1 MSELDWKS
9 RAAMGHADALARAA
23 ASTHSSWA
31 RAAGSTYSSCGV
43 CGVPFDVA
51 VGHSCGVI
59 PLHLACDVCGRPL
72 DDEESVY
79 ADQCSSCIE
88 EAGGLSCLNAALRLD
103 EPGWVARVSAL
114 RDELYAKGK
123 GKGKNQWARAQA
135 KEARAKSKADALARA
150 AATMAVHCTRTA
162 SACRSACNKGKFFG
176 FKGAGSGKGFAFA
189 QIDEA
194 EQVDQAYL
202 DASAED
208 SNNPSDDAG
217 ALDGY
222 AKGKG
227 KFFGFK
233 GAGSDKGF
241 ALAQIDEAEQVDQAY
256 LDASAEDSNNPSGDA
271 GALDGYAKGAGSGK
285 GYAYAL
291 ARAADFDDDAL
302 FGSNEEMVDRT
313 AIVRTP
319 SSSDIFGDDDRTA
332 IVRTPSSSS
341 SDDIFGDD
349 EDYDAEPTQVK
360 RKHHKRS
367 APNAKSKGKDN
378 VLET

>member
-1 MSELDWKS
+1 MSELDWTS

-23 ASTHSSWA
+23 
-31 RAAGSTYSSCGV
+31 
-43 CGVPFDVA
+43 
-51 VGHSCGVI
+51 VGHSCGVV
-59 PLHLACDVCGRPL
+59 PRHLACDVCLGPL
-72 DDEESVY
+72 DDEESLY

-88 EAGGLSCLNAALRLD
+88 EAGGLSCLNATLRLD

-114 RDELYAKGK
+114 REELYAKGK

-135 KEARAKSKADALARA
+135 KEARAKSKADSLARA

-162 SACRSACNKGKFFG
+162 SACRSACGVCGEPLGIDNIYENGGPPSASRWGPPSADQCNSCWNAILALAPIDEAEQIDQACPDAWAAHSNNPSGDAGALAGALKGVGSGKGYVFRFKGHGKGKFFG
-176 FKGAGSGKGFAFA
+176 FKGAGSGKGY
-189 QIDEA
+189 
-194 EQVDQAYL
+194 AYAL
-202 DASAED
+202 
-208 SNNPSDDAG
+208 NDDA
-217 ALDGY
+217 L
-222 AKGKG
+222 
-227 KFFGFK
+227 FG
-233 GAGSDKGF
+233 SNED
-241 ALAQIDEAEQVDQAY
+241 ALAQI
-256 LDASAEDSNNPSGDA
+256 LN
-271 GALDGYAKGAGSGK
+271 
-285 GYAYAL
+285 
-291 ARAADFDDDAL
+291 DAL

>member
-1 MSELDWKS
+1 MFQLCSSGRHRSSGTFTTMSELDWTS

-23 ASTHSSWA
+23 
-31 RAAGSTYSSCGV
+31 
-43 CGVPFDVA
+43 
-51 VGHSCGVI
+51 VGHSFGVV
-59 PLHLACDVCGRPL
+59 PRHLACDVCLGPL
-72 DDEESVY
+72 DDEESLY

-88 EAGGLSCLNAALRLD
+88 EAGGLSCLNATLRLD

-114 RDELYAKGK
+114 REELYAKGK

-135 KEARAKSKADALARA
+135 KEARAKSKADSLARA

-162 SACRSACNKGKFFG
+162 SACRSACGVCGEPLGIDNIYENGGPPSASRWGPPSADQCNSCWNAILALAPIDEAEQIDQACPDAWAAHSNNPSGDAGALAGALKGVGSGKGYVFRFKGHGKGKFFG
-176 FKGAGSGKGFAFA
+176 FKGAGSGKGY
-189 QIDEA
+189 
-194 EQVDQAYL
+194 AYAL
-202 DASAED
+202 
-208 SNNPSDDAG
+208 NDDA
-217 ALDGY
+217 L
-222 AKGKG
+222 
-227 KFFGFK
+227 FG
-233 GAGSDKGF
+233 SNED
-241 ALAQIDEAEQVDQAY
+241 ALAQI
-256 LDASAEDSNNPSGDA
+256 LN
-271 GALDGYAKGAGSGK
+271 
-285 GYAYAL
+285 
-291 ARAADFDDDAL
+291 DAL

>member
-9 RAAMGHADALARAA
+9 RAAMGHAGALARAA
-23 ASTHSSWA
+23 
-31 RAAGSTYSSCGV
+31 
-43 CGVPFDVA
+43 
-51 VGHSCGVI
+51 VGHSCV
-59 PLHLACDVCGRPL
+59 PLHLACDVCLGPL
-72 DDEESVY
+72 DDEEYALY

-88 EAGGLSCLNAALRLD
+88 EAGGLSCLNATLRLD
-103 EPGWVARVSAL
+103 EPGWDARVSAL
-114 RDELYAKGK
+114 REELHANGK

-135 KEARAKSKADALARA
+135 KEARAKSKADSLARA

-162 SACRSACNKGKFFG
+162 SACRSACGVCGEPLGIDTIYENGGAPSASRWEPTSADQCKFCRNTIL
-176 FKGAGSGKGFAFA
+176 ARAP
-189 QIDEA
+189 IDA
-194 EQVDQAYL
+194 DEQVDQACP
-202 DASAED
+202 DAWA
-208 SNNPSDDAG
+208 AH
-217 ALDGY
+217 
-222 AKGKG
+222 
-227 KFFGFK
+227 
-233 GAGSDKGF
+233 
-241 ALAQIDEAEQVDQAY
+241 
-256 LDASAEDSNNPSGDA
+256 SNNPSGDA
-271 GALDGYAKGAGSGK
+271 GALAGALKGVGSGKGYVFRFKGHGKGKFFGFKGAGSGK

-349 EDYDAEPTQVK
+349 EDYDTEPTQVK

>member
-1 MSELDWKS
+1 MSELDWTS

-23 ASTHSSWA
+23 
-31 RAAGSTYSSCGV
+31 
-43 CGVPFDVA
+43 
-51 VGHSCGVI
+51 VGHSFGVV
-59 PLHLACDVCGRPL
+59 PRHLACDVCLGPL
-72 DDEESVY
+72 DDEESLY

-88 EAGGLSCLNAALRLD
+88 EAGGLSCLNATLRLD

-114 RDELYAKGK
+114 REELYAKGK

-135 KEARAKSKADALARA
+135 KEARAKSKADSLARA

-162 SACRSACNKGKFFG
+162 SACRSACGVCGEPLGIDNIYENGGPPSASRWGPPSADQCNSCWNAILALAPIDEAEQIDQACPDAWAAHSNNPSGDAGALAGALKGVGSGKGYVFRFKGHGKGKFFG
-176 FKGAGSGKGFAFA
+176 FKGAGSGKGY
-189 QIDEA
+189 
-194 EQVDQAYL
+194 AYAL
-202 DASAED
+202 
-208 SNNPSDDAG
+208 NDDA
-217 ALDGY
+217 L
-222 AKGKG
+222 
-227 KFFGFK
+227 FG
-233 GAGSDKGF
+233 SNED
-241 ALAQIDEAEQVDQAY
+241 ALAQI
-256 LDASAEDSNNPSGDA
+256 LN
-271 GALDGYAKGAGSGK
+271 
-285 GYAYAL
+285 
-291 ARAADFDDDAL
+291 DAL

>member
-1 MSELDWKS
+1 
-9 RAAMGHADALARAA
+9 
-23 ASTHSSWA
+23 
-31 RAAGSTYSSCGV
+31 
-43 CGVPFDVA
+43 
-51 VGHSCGVI
+51 
-59 PLHLACDVCGRPL
+59 
-72 DDEESVY
+72 
-79 ADQCSSCIE
+79 
-88 EAGGLSCLNAALRLD
+88 LNATLRLD

-114 RDELYAKGK
+114 REELYAKGK

-135 KEARAKSKADALARA
+135 KEARAKSKADSLARA

-162 SACRSACNKGKFFG
+162 SACRSACGVCGEPLGIDNIYENGGPPSASRWGPPSADQCNSCWNAILALAPIDEAEQIDQACPDAWAAHSNNPSGDAGALAGALKGVGSGKGYVFRFKGHGKGKFFG
-176 FKGAGSGKGFAFA
+176 FKGAGSGKGY
-189 QIDEA
+189 
-194 EQVDQAYL
+194 AYAL
-202 DASAED
+202 
-208 SNNPSDDAG
+208 NDDA
-217 ALDGY
+217 L
-222 AKGKG
+222 
-227 KFFGFK
+227 FG
-233 GAGSDKGF
+233 SNED
-241 ALAQIDEAEQVDQAY
+241 ALAQI
-256 LDASAEDSNNPSGDA
+256 LN
-271 GALDGYAKGAGSGK
+271 
-285 GYAYAL
+285 
-291 ARAADFDDDAL
+291 DAL

>member
-1 MSELDWKS
+1 MSELDWTS

-23 ASTHSSWA
+23 
-31 RAAGSTYSSCGV
+31 
-43 CGVPFDVA
+43 
-51 VGHSCGVI
+51 VGHSCV
-59 PLHLACDVCGRPL
+59 PLHLACDVCLGPL
-72 DDEESVY
+72 DDEESLY

-88 EAGGLSCLNAALRLD
+88 EAGGLSCLNATLRLD

-114 RDELYAKGK
+114 REELYANGK

-135 KEARAKSKADALARA
+135 KEARAKSKADSLARA

-162 SACRSACNKGKFFG
+162 SACRSACGVCGEPLGIDNIYENGGAPSASRWGPPSADQCKFCRN
-176 FKGAGSGKGFAFA
+176 AILARA
-189 QIDEA
+189 PIDA
-194 EQVDQAYL
+194 DEQVDQACP
-202 DASAED
+202 DAWA
-208 SNNPSDDAG
+208 AH
-217 ALDGY
+217 
-222 AKGKG
+222 
-227 KFFGFK
+227 
-233 GAGSDKGF
+233 
-241 ALAQIDEAEQVDQAY
+241 
-256 LDASAEDSNNPSGDA
+256 SNNPSGDA
-271 GALDGYAKGAGSGK
+271 GALAGALKGVGSGKGYVFRFKGHGKGKFFGFKGAGSGK

-349 EDYDAEPTQVK
+349 EDYDTEPTQVK

>member
-23 ASTHSSWA
+23 
-31 RAAGSTYSSCGV
+31 
-43 CGVPFDVA
+43 
-51 VGHSCGVI
+51 VGHSCV
-59 PLHLACDVCGRPL
+59 PLHLACDVCLGPL
-72 DDEESVY
+72 DDEESLY

-88 EAGGLSCLNAALRLD
+88 EAGGLSCLNATLRLD
-103 EPGWVARVSAL
+103 EPGWDARVSAL
-114 RDELYAKGK
+114 REELRANGK
-123 GKGKNQWARAQA
+123 GKGKNQWASAQA
-135 KEARAKSKADALARA
+135 KEARAKSKADSLARA

-162 SACRSACNKGKFFG
+162 FACRSACGVCLPSALGIDTIYENGRAPSASRWEPTSADQCKFCRNTIL
-176 FKGAGSGKGFAFA
+176 ARAP
-189 QIDEA
+189 IDA
-194 EQVDQAYL
+194 DEQVDQACP
-202 DASAED
+202 DAWA
-208 SNNPSDDAG
+208 AH
-217 ALDGY
+217 
-222 AKGKG
+222 
-227 KFFGFK
+227 
-233 GAGSDKGF
+233 
-241 ALAQIDEAEQVDQAY
+241 
-256 LDASAEDSNNPSGDA
+256 SNNPSGDA
-271 GALDGYAKGAGSGK
+271 GALAGALKGVGSGKGYVFRFKGHGKGKFFGFKGAGSGK

-349 EDYDAEPTQVK
+349 EDYDTEPTQVK

>member
-1 MSELDWKS
+1 MFQLCSSGRHRSSGTFTTMSELDWTS

-23 ASTHSSWA
+23 
-31 RAAGSTYSSCGV
+31 
-43 CGVPFDVA
+43 
-51 VGHSCGVI
+51 VGHSCGVV
-59 PLHLACDVCGRPL
+59 PRHLACDVCLGPL
-72 DDEESVY
+72 DDEESLY

-88 EAGGLSCLNAALRLD
+88 EAGGLSCLNATLRLD

-114 RDELYAKGK
+114 REELYAK

-135 KEARAKSKADALARA
+135 KEARAKSKADSLARA

-162 SACRSACNKGKFFG
+162 SACRSACGVCGEPLGIDNIYENGGPPSASRWGPPSADQCNSCWNAILALAPIDEAEQIDQACPDAWAAHSNNPSGDAGALAGALKGVGSGKGYVFRFKGHGKGKFFG
-176 FKGAGSGKGFAFA
+176 FKGAGSGKGY
-189 QIDEA
+189 
-194 EQVDQAYL
+194 AYAL
-202 DASAED
+202 
-208 SNNPSDDAG
+208 NDDA
-217 ALDGY
+217 L
-222 AKGKG
+222 
-227 KFFGFK
+227 FG
-233 GAGSDKGF
+233 SNED
-241 ALAQIDEAEQVDQAY
+241 ALAQI
-256 LDASAEDSNNPSGDA
+256 LN
-271 GALDGYAKGAGSGK
+271 
-285 GYAYAL
+285 
-291 ARAADFDDDAL
+291 DAL